1 MRKWLRRARETV
13 SRKTY
18 FHLHLIS
25 DSTGETLVT
34 AGRAAAAQYPAWRAI
49 EHVTPMVRNERD
61 LEKALMGVDE
71 TPGVVLY
78 TFVNDKL
85 AAIME
90 ERCRKMGVP
99 SHNMLAPVIETFEA
113 FLGDRRSGRM
123 GAQHEMDEDYFGRL
137 EAIQFAMTHDDGNLP
152 ADVEQADII
161 LIGIS
166 RTSKTPTSI
175 HLAQRGMKTFNVPLV
190 PGNDLPDAIL
200 TAKRPMVV
208 ALVASA
214 ERILQVRENRLLA
227 YDMASDY
234 EKKDDNYADKASI
247 LEELAWTRKL
257 CQSNDWPMIDVSK
270 RSVEETAA
278 AILALYRRKPAS
290 AKADPMHVESRLDD

>member
-1 MRKWLRRARETV
+1 MRQWLQKAREKV
-13 SRKTY
+13 SRKTF

-34 AGRAAAAQYPAWRAI
+34 AGRAAAAQYPAWRSI
-49 EHVTPMVRNERD
+49 EHVTPMVRDTAD
-61 LEKALMGVDE
+61 LEKALAAVDE
-71 TPGVVLY
+71 TPGIVLY
-78 TFVNDKL
+78 TMVDEKL
-85 AAIME
+85 AALLD
-90 ERCRKMGVP
+90 ERCRAMGVP
-99 SHNMLAPVIETFEA
+99 SRNILAPVVETFEA
-113 FLGDRRSGRM
+113 FLGETRSGRM

-152 ADVEQADII
+152 ANIEEADII

-175 HLAQRGMKTFNVPLV
+175 HLAQRGMKAFNVPLV
-190 PGNDLPDAIL
+190 PGSDLPQAIIDA
-200 TAKRPMVV
+200 KSPMIV

-227 YDMASDY
+227 YDY
-234 EKKDDNYADKASI
+234 EKKDGNYADKASI
-247 LEELAWTRKL
+247 LEELSWTRRL
-257 CQSNDWPMIDVSK
+257 CKQHGWPMIDVSR

-278 AILALYRRKPAS
+278 AILALEGGRD
-290 AKADPMHVESRLDD
+290 KAANSMLEKQKA